1 MAQYSILV
9 DVEFET
15 PQIQK
20 KLKDATKSL
29 KDVKINVD
37 DKDIKDATKA
47 AEDFGL
53 TFQEANLVMQK
64 SLDIIS
70 QMVDEVYTIN
80 DSMTELK
87 KVSSLDDSGLD
98 KYQEKLTSIGKTV
111 GRTGK
116 PKCQARNVR
125 IVNQH

>member
-1 MAQYSILV
+1 MTQYSILV

-15 PQIQK
+15 QQIQK

-70 QMVDEVYTIN
+70 QMVDEVYTLN

-98 KYQEKLTSIGKTV
+98 KYQEKLTNIGKTV

-125 IVNQH
+125 IVN

>member
-15 PQIQK
+15 QQIQK

-70 QMVDEVYTIN
+70 QMVDEVYTLN

-98 KYQEKLTSIGKTV
+98 KYQEKLTNIGKTV

>member
-15 PQIQK
+15 QQIQK
-20 KLKDATKSL
+20 KLKEATKSL

-37 DKDIKDATKA
+37 DEDIKDATKA

-70 QMVDEVYTIN
+70 QMVDAVYTLN

-98 KYQEKLTSIGKTV
+98 KYQEKLTNIGKTV

-125 IVNQH
+125 IVN

>member
-15 PQIQK
+15 QQIQK

-70 QMVDEVYTIN
+70 QMVDEVYTLN

-87 KVSSLDDSGLD
+87 KVSGLDDSGLD
-98 KYQEKLTSIGKTV
+98 KYQEKLTNIGKTV

-125 IVNQH
+125 IVN

>member
-15 PQIQK
+15 QQIQK

-70 QMVDEVYTIN
+70 QMVDEVYTLN

-98 KYQEKLTSIGKTV
+98 KYQEKLTNIGKTV

-125 IVNQH
+125 IVN

>member
-15 PQIQK
+15 QQIQK
-20 KLKDATKSL
+20 KLKDATKNL

-70 QMVDEVYTIN
+70 QMVDEVYTLN

-98 KYQEKLTSIGKTV
+98 KYQEKLTNIGKTV

-125 IVNQH
+125 IVN

>member
-15 PQIQK
+15 QQIQK

-37 DKDIKDATKA
+37 DEDIKDATKA

-70 QMVDEVYTIN
+70 QMVDEVYTLN

-98 KYQEKLTSIGKTV
+98 KYQEKLTNIGKTV

-125 IVNQH
+125 IVN